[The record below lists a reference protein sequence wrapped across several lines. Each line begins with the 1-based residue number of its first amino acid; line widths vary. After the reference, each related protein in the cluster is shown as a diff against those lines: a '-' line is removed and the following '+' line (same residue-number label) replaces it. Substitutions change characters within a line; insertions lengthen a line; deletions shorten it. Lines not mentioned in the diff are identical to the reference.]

1 METTGTQSN
10 RKTITGLQCTVTD
23 SFNSFPSSRVR
34 SRRFVILLVRFR
46 GLESVGNR
54 HELGRSTNLRCI
66 HYGTYTYEVHRHKF
80 TNNQHANMQCSGSE
94 AGSVGSVWYF
104 ASWIWIRN
112 LFVRIR
118 ILPST
123 SKKMKKKTLVSTVLW
138 LLYGFLSLKV

>member
-23 SFNSFPSSRVR
+23 SFNSFSSVRVR

-66 HYGTYTYEVHRHKF
+66 HHGTYTYEVQRHKF
-80 TNNQHANMQCSGSE
+80 TYNQHANMQCSGSE
-94 AGSVGSVWYF
+94 AGSIGSVWPPGSGSVIYLYESGSF
-104 ASWIWIRN
+104 HQQAKKEEKN
-112 LFVRIR
+112 FDFYCFV
-118 ILPST
+118 T
-123 SKKMKKKTLVSTVLW
+123 SLW
-138 LLYGFLSLKV
+138 LFIFQSLK